1 MHIYQLK
8 ALQELPGHNL
18 RERKN
23 PERNEVLKM
32 PFTRRIFI
40 YLDGITNPAS
50 DMRESQDEADRN

>member
-18 RERKN
+18 RESKN

-32 PFTRRIFI
+32 SFTPKTFI

-50 DMRESQDEADRN
+50 DVRESQDEAERN